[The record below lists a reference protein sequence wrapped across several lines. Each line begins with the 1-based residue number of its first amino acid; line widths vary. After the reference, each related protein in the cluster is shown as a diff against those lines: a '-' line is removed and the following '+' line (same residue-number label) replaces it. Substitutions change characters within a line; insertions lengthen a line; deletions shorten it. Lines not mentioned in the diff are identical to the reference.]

1 MESEHA
7 GEYLCSDSGKFGLSG
22 KFEQYSADL
31 EKSSRKVP
39 AEDEFV
45 TLYPDGEAT
54 DYSNQETDSETDV
67 EDNPVHEE
75 CRDSNSNTN
84 VCIIHPINF

>member
-1 MESEHA
+1 MALRELMGRLYANPTRSPIQ
-7 GEYLCSDSGKFGLSG
+7 
-22 KFEQYSADL
+22 QYSADL

-45 TLYPDGEAT
+45 ALYPDGEAT
-54 DYSNQETDSETDV
+54 DYRDQETDSETDV

-75 CRDSNSNTN
+75 CRNSNSNTN